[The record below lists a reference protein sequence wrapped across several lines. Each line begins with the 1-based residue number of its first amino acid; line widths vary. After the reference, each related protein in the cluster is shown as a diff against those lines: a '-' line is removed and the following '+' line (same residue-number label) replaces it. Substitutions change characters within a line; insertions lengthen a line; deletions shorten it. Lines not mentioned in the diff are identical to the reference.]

1 MQSLSV
7 SLQSHLPTLAG
18 AGPEPTLPP
27 LAHPPRTWH
36 SQADGAPQN
45 FWYER
50 VPKSAFSQYQSRI
63 GSVEQLLQPVKIPA
77 EEPALRCCGVFPIFQ
92 DIEDGA
98 IYDGQV
104 QASDSLW

>member
-7 SLQSHLPTLAG
+7 TLQSHLPTLAG
-18 AGPEPTLPP
+18 AGHQPTLPP

-50 VPKSAFSQYQSRI
+50 VPKSAFSQYQYRM
-63 GSVEQLLQPVKIPA
+63 GTFLLGRMSA
-77 EEPALRCCGVFPIFQ
+77 NEVFL
-92 DIEDGA
+92 GA
-98 IYDGQV
+98 V
-104 QASDSLW
+104 RFR